1 MTFHDRTAPT
11 AAENDYP
18 TVFVSIE
25 LSRSS
30 WVVAVHTPLADKIG
44 LHRLTAG
51 DVEGLLALIGRQRV
65 RAEKALARPVRVASC
80 YEAGYDGFWL
90 HRVLAANDIEN
101 HVIDPSSLLVNRRA
115 RRAKSDRIDAEG
127 MLRALMAY
135 ARGERRVFAVVAVPS
150 VDEEDFKRL
159 HRERQQLVK
168 ERTRHVNRIKAL
180 LAGQGIYGFQ
190 PRRADAVARLAELRT
205 GDGRVLAP
213 RLEAEVRRHFDRLAL
228 VQVIIGEVEAERDAL
243 LAPAGVSKARDKMRL
258 LVQLRSIGPEIANV
272 LVGEVFYRTYDNRR
286 QLGSYLGLTSSPFNS
301 GPVTRD
307 QGISKAGNRRARTTM
322 VELAWLWL
330 RYQPASAL
338 SRWFRDRVGDAKGR
352 LKRIMIVALARKLV
366 VALWRYLETG
376 VVPTGAVL
384 KA

>member
-1 MTFHDRTAPT
+1 MTIHDRTAPT

-65 RAEKALARPVRVASC
+65 QAEKALARPVRVASC

-135 ARGERRVFAVVAVPS
+135 ARGERRVFAVVRVPS

-159 HRERQQLVK
+159 HRERQHLVK

-213 RLEAEVRRHFDRLAL
+213 RLESEIRRHFDRLAL

-243 LAPAGVSKARDKMRL
+243 LAPAGVSKSRDTMSL

-338 SRWFRDRVGDAKGR
+338 SRWFRERVGDAKGR